1 VTHIFKKAPLFSFF
15 SYISITKHIITKMT
29 TTAPAPLPKS
39 LIFASSGIGGCLGW
53 MIVHPCNT
61 LAVRWNLSSMQ
72 GKQFHF
78 GTMIKESGWMGLYD
92 GLGAG
97 IWRQVFYAT
106 TRFGLFETLR
116 DKLHEIRGHTDFA
129 SR

>member
-1 VTHIFKKAPLFSFF
+1 
-15 SYISITKHIITKMT
+15 MT